1 MNIERLQAEADRLRN
16 WDDYGRIFNMC
27 IYVKIIESSEP
38 RVAWDEPRCQTTCC
52 IAGDIF
58 LNENGSY
65 RRSSENIHEFAREY
79 LDLTRQQAVWLFSGE
94 FTHRPLSEIKPELA
108 AKAIDFMINNEGCV
122 CDSTGFLVISV

>member
-16 WDDYGRIFNMC
+16 WDDYGRIFNMS
-27 IYVKIIESSEP
+27 IYVKVVESSEP
-38 RVAWDEPRCQTTCC
+38 RAAWDKPRCQTTCC
-52 IAGDIF
+52 IAGDIY
-58 LNENGSY
+58 LNEKGSY

-108 AKAIDFMINNEGCV
+108 AKAIDFMITNNGCI
-122 CDSTGFLVISV
+122 CDNDGFIAISV